1 MHQKGFIASTDE
13 AVKLL
18 IDGNS
23 ITQNGQP
30 LTATQVAAYNTILRD
45 NGIIPAPGKY
55 IEMKKQEAHVM
66 IERNILIKMDSPF
79 IVKLHYAFQTG
90 DKLHFVLDY
99 ASGGELFFH
108 LQKHG
113 RFPPKL
119 ALFYTA
125 ELTLAFGELHSREVV
140 FRDLKPENV
149 LIDREG
155 YPIIIDFGFAK
166 QFTGKSYTLCG
177 TP

>member
-1 MHQKGFIASTDE
+1 MLKKRHVHQKR
-13 AVKLL
+13 
-18 IDGNS
+18 
-23 ITQNGQP
+23 
-30 LTATQVAAYNTILRD
+30 QVEHT
-45 NGIIPAPGKY
+45 KT
-55 IEMKKQEAHVM
+55 
-66 IERNILIKMDSPF
+66 ERNVLASIKHPF

-125 ELTLAFGELHSREVV
+125 ELTLAFGELYSREVV

-149 LIDREG
+149 LIGGDG
-155 YPIIIDFGFAK
+155 HVQLAD
-166 QFTGKSYTLCG
+166 LD
-177 TP
+177 

>member
-1 MHQKGFIASTDE
+1 MADPLDNYGKVILVRKRDGPDKGECYAMKVLKKRHVHQKR
-13 AVKLL
+13 
-18 IDGNS
+18 
-23 ITQNGQP
+23 
-30 LTATQVAAYNTILRD
+30 QVEHT
-45 NGIIPAPGKY
+45 KT
-55 IEMKKQEAHVM
+55 
-66 IERNILIKMDSPF
+66 ERNVLASIKHPF

-149 LIDREG
+149 LIGGDG
-155 YPIIIDFGFAK
+155 HVQLADFGLSKGGVKEPESGTRSF
-166 QFTGKSYTLCG
+166 CG
-177 TP
+177 TPEYLAPEVSW